1 MAQNDNSKNV
11 KIQFALYMNSLT
23 EYISTDESFNLSVSV
38 RDNWQRDLKLDDATC
53 TKLMEFSYRFI
64 KKIPEK
70 IVYNPGFIE
79 MFVAKLAGYLAPY
92 FVRAYAG
99 KSVDDMYKAVYKE
112 FFRNSTF
119 IKKIQKT
126 QAIWISGAR
135 RAQNIAKQVE
145 EDEAAKSAAT
155 ETKRVRKRITHH
167 MGKVYKHV
175 DTK

>member
-1 MAQNDNSKNV
+1 MAQNENSKNV

-38 RDNWQRDLKLDDATC
+38 RDNWQHDLKLDDATW

-70 IVYNPGFIE
+70 VVYNPGFIE

-92 FVRAYAG
+92 FVRNIPG
-99 KSVDDMYKAVYKE
+99 QSVDDAYKAVYKE
-112 FFRNSTF
+112 FFRNSKF
-119 IKKIQKT
+119 IKKIKKT
-126 QAIWISGAR
+126 QAIWASSIR
-135 RAQNIAKQVE
+135 RAQNIANQVN
-145 EDEAAKSAAT
+145 EDEAAKAAAT
-155 ETKRVRKRITHH
+155 ETKRVRKRIAHH
-167 MGKVYKHV
+167 MGKAYKHV